1 MAKYRSGFL
10 GNAIGKEANDSVYN
24 FLTVHVF
31 WSSINIMEHIWH
43 QINTW
48 NQIFTIKLLTHLSMM
63 INLMTAKFKFIDQ
76 NISLR
81 QRGKTKWVNIS
92 FHYLIMRFYCKTVKL
107 WRIFRGSIMD
117 ELQILLEPDKEY
129 KKFFLSFR

>member
-1 MAKYRSGFL
+1 MPNL
-10 GNAIGKEANDSVYN
+10 SV
-24 FLTVHVF
+24 
-31 WSSINIMEHIWH
+31 
-43 QINTW
+43 
-48 NQIFTIKLLTHLSMM
+48 M
-63 INLMTAKFKFIDQ
+63 INLMIAKFKFIDQ

-81 QRGKTKWVNIS
+81 HRGKTKWVNIS
-92 FHYLIMRFYCKTVKL
+92 FHYLAMRFYCKTVKL